1 MKSTRILPSVLII
14 ATVLQTSNVYALNQ
28 EASANVSSVDST
40 EIARTLQTL
49 KADYMDTIVDTDDFQ
64 SMYQQVQ
71 NQMASTEQLDLAEYY
86 AQNYEITF
94 PTENLYDLSDVDIA
108 SGYDS
113 SATNAQYISLAS
125 QCMNTYS
132 DYVDASGQSGNSMQL
147 FQSQFGDV
155 TKELSL
161 STPTLPEGYDMS
173 HLVSSAAS
181 NVSDIYKDALSSS
194 GVSSVKDSI
203 NTQWIFQKAASG
215 PDAYSIQSY
224 SKLSKM
230 NSGGQE
236 AQKTQKDLFDKATEA
251 NQNIY
256 NNLNTDLTQ
265 KTQKELLKI
274 VDTDSSVLFAGSDKQ
289 AAKNQLKQIKQATNA
304 SGKIT
309 RKVNAITDAASD
321 SWNRLKNNVTAK
333 SEDEIKEALQS
344 NVEANKK
351 DKWGLCGKKFLI
363 LIGRCKMSKIVCTY
377 EDYDKMCEKFR
388 IMRFQA
394 EDYAPT
400 LWDFSEYIEKNP
412 AKYIDFLIWIDVT
425 GITTE
430 ENKEARK
437 MVRKFLCEN
446 LVLVDSLETEETK

>member
-1 MKSTRILPSVLII
+1 
-14 ATVLQTSNVYALNQ
+14 
-28 EASANVSSVDST
+28 
-40 EIARTLQTL
+40 
-49 KADYMDTIVDTDDFQ
+49 
-64 SMYQQVQ
+64 
-71 NQMASTEQLDLAEYY
+71 
-86 AQNYEITF
+86 
-94 PTENLYDLSDVDIA
+94 
-108 SGYDS
+108 
-113 SATNAQYISLAS
+113 
-125 QCMNTYS
+125 MNTYS

-155 TKELSL
+155 TKGLSL

-181 NVSDIYKDALSSS
+181 NVSDIYKDALASS

-215 PDAYSIQSY
+215 PDSYSIKSY
-224 SKLSKM
+224 SELSKM

-236 AQKTQKDLFDKATEA
+236 AQKTQKDLFDEATEA
-251 NQNIY
+251 NQDTY

-351 DKWGLCGKKFLI
+351 DKWGLCGKKSI
-363 LIGRCKMSKIVCTY
+363 
-377 EDYDKMCEKFR
+377 
-388 IMRFQA
+388 
-394 EDYAPT
+394 
-400 LWDFSEYIEKNP
+400 
-412 AKYIDFLIWIDVT
+412 T
-425 GITTE
+425 GFI
-430 ENKEARK
+430 N
-437 MVRKFLCEN
+437 
-446 LVLVDSLETEETK
+446 